1 MKTCCPELAI
11 FLIGV
16 TQDSVTVQTVLILI
30 EVPRFLNI
38 RSTFT
43 DAGEDDEDGLAKI
56 VYFLEG

>member
-43 DAGEDDEDGLAKI
+43 DAGEDDEDGLA
-56 VYFLEG
+56 